1 MEQTRLVSH
10 FIRWYDDSLS
20 PEMCKDILSRF
31 DKDPRRM
38 VGKVS
43 GNQGPETDL
52 KAKQTTE
59 LIIPNDGW
67 SDIISALQQSLSV
80 GLGKYVADVKF
91 LAGSDHKDLH
101 CEPLRIKKYDIGGQ
115 FSWHIDCNSSQN
127 ASRVLAAQWYFN
139 DVAEG
144 GATEFEDQDA
154 AIACKAGRLA
164 FFPVA
169 WTYRH
174 RGAPPSSGP
183 KYVCTTFVHP
193 KF

>member
-1 MEQTRLVSH
+1 MAQ

-20 PEMCKDILSRF
+20 PEVCQDIIDRF
-31 DKDPRRM
+31 EKDPRRM

-43 GNQGPETDL
+43 GNHGPETDL
-52 KAKQTTE
+52 AGKQTTE
-59 LIIPNDGW
+59 LIIPNDW
-67 SDIISALQQSLSV
+67 ENIIQALQQSLSV
-80 GLGKYVADVKF
+80 GLGKYQADVKF
-91 LAGSDHKDLH
+91 LAGSDHRDLH
-101 CEPLRIKKYDIGGQ
+101 CEPLRIKKYDIGDQ

-154 AIACKAGRLA
+154 AIPCKQGRLG

-174 RGAPPSSGP
+174 RGAPPKSGP

-193 KF
+193 VF